1 MKISKTLL
9 GMRKIISTSNQ
20 SFAEK
25 DTKQI

>member
-20 SFAEK
+20 TFVEK